1 VWDNKKALTYVRA
14 FLFRIVEK
22 NHQLRLKFFLSYLPL
37 LTSIM
42 KNYLFALFVIC
53 CYSGP
58 LSGQT
63 SFFSETN
70 EAIEK
75 YTTGDSIMSTLDQ
88 SGVVSLNG
96 DEGLSEFVEAIV
108 VYPNPV
114 SGELMIDLK
123 EYKGPV
129 LIRVYDVDLSLLNIF
144 KERNIDMSSY
154 RIGAY
159 ILEVEY
165 DSRIEVMRVIK
176 N

>member
-1 VWDNKKALTYVRA
+1 MRA

-22 NHQLRLKFFLSYLPL
+22 NHQHRLKFFLSYLPL
-37 LTSIM
+37 LASIM

-108 VYPNPV
+108 VSPNPV

-123 EYKGPV
+123 DYKGPV

-165 DSRIEVMRVIK
+165 NSRIKVMRVVK